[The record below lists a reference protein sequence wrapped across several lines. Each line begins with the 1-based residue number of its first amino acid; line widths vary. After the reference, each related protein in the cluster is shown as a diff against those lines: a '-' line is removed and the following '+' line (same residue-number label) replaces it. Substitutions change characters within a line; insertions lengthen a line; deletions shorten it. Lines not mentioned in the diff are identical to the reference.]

1 MRHMIYEM
9 NFSTR
14 GRISIKIH
22 HVTKLFVAVE
32 RDLCDK
38 LQRFVNNLEFDI
50 HKKNYVKK
58 SKKEKR
64 PMRSSAVEIK
74 KNE

>member
-32 RDLCDK
+32 RDLSDK

-50 HKKNYVKK
+50 HKKKQCEKIKKKK
-58 SKKEKR
+58 SG
-64 PMRSSAVEIK
+64 P
-74 KNE
+74 